1 MKNYSYLIAFIAA
14 SILLQGCAV
23 APLKAEAQNVK
34 VISEQQAK
42 NCRFLDAVSANNQ
55 NTLSKNPEQEAR
67 NKAMNRVAELGGNSL
82 RITTSNNQIAPSGVG
97 SIFSLSGEAYS
108 CN

>member
-1 MKNYSYLIAFIAA
+1 MKFYTGIMTFFIG
-14 SILLQGCAV
+14 IFVLYGCAV
-23 APLKAEAQNVK
+23 TPLSSEAKNVR

-42 NCRFLDAVSANNQ
+42 NCRFINTVSANNG
-55 NTLSKNPEQEAR
+55 NTLSESPEQEAR

-82 RITTSNNQIAPSGVG
+82 RITTTNTQIAPSGVG

-108 CN
+108 CQ